1 MEKTEK
7 FIGIDVSKKTLDVC
21 VSTSKED
28 SYVIKNTG
36 RSILKFFTKELNDQN
51 TNVHVCIE
59 NTGKYSWELMSIL
72 PRLSCKFYVVNPLHL
87 KRSLGL
93 IRGKND
99 KIDAIRIA
107 AFIKK
112 NYKETAP
119 FIERRREIE
128 TLQVLLAE
136 RKFRI
141 KIKAQLDTK
150 NKELDILSDLQLKK
164 EIIHQNDLLIRRT
177 QKQIIILEQ
186 KIKELIKQDKSLQE
200 LNKKMQSIPGVGQI
214 TSWNMIVKTN
224 EFKTIT
230 DPRKMA
236 CYCGVAPFENTSGT
250 SVFGR
255 NRVSLLADKDMK
267 KLLHLGAMSAIRL
280 KNDLQV
286 YYLRKVKEGKNKM
299 AVLNAVRNKIIH
311 LIFAI
316 VKSENL
322 FQNRLAT
329 S

>member
-1 MEKTEK
+1 
-7 FIGIDVSKKTLDVC
+7 
-21 VSTSKED
+21 
-28 SYVIKNTG
+28 
-36 RSILKFFTKELNDQN
+36 
-51 TNVHVCIE
+51 
-59 NTGKYSWELMSIL
+59 
-72 PRLSCKFYVVNPLHL
+72 
-87 KRSLGL
+87 
-93 IRGKND
+93 
-99 KIDAIRIA
+99 
-107 AFIKK
+107 
-112 NYKETAP
+112 
-119 FIERRREIE
+119 
-128 TLQVLLAE
+128 
-136 RKFRI
+136 
-141 KIKAQLDTK
+141 
-150 NKELDILSDLQLKK
+150 
-164 EIIHQNDLLIRRT
+164 
-177 QKQIIILEQ
+177 
-186 KIKELIKQDKSLQE
+186 
-200 LNKKMQSIPGVGQI
+200 MQSIPGVGQI